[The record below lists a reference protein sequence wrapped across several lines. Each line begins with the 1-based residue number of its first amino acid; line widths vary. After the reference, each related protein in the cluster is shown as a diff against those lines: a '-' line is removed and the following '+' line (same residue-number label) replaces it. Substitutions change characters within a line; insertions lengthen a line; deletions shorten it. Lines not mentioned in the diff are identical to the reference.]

1 MLRAARRAG
10 QEARGALFL
19 FCEAARGQQSR
30 SPARNAILCA
40 PRPRTRTACHALGTC
55 APMASRWRPWP
66 EGGGARRPPWGEAG
80 APHGATVHSESRDR
94 SSAPLWR
101 FGRPRAA
108 RAAASPPPARRNG
121 RAARPMPPLRV
132 IQRLR
137 RGARAVGAGR
147 CRGGRRLTRWAHPG
161 DGKKKGGALCSPSS
175 RTSQGPARRCSR
187 AGRGIGRSCADWP
200 RERAGAARLARGA
213 GALCFVAKVEV
224 IGSPQTPRG
233 QTPRPQTGG
242 AEVGEREAAEA
253 TLLTYRG
260 HPTDLFS
267 QEKHPI

>member
-80 APHGATVHSESRDR
+80 APHSATVHSESRDR

-161 DGKKKGGALCSPSS
+161 DGKKK
-175 RTSQGPARRCSR
+175 R
-187 AGRGIGRSCADWP
+187 GR
-200 RERAGAARLARGA
+200 L
-213 GALCFVAKVEV
+213 V
-224 IGSPQTPRG
+224 
-233 QTPRPQTGG
+233 
-242 AEVGEREAAEA
+242 
-253 TLLTYRG
+253 
-260 HPTDLFS
+260 
-267 QEKHPI
+267 